1 MQVDTQHF
9 YKQVKDM
16 HNKMEMQQY
25 ANAILIKTKMH
36 QLQIAS

>member
-16 HNKMEMQQY
+16 HNKMEMQPY

-36 QLQIAS
+36 QL